1 MDQSLYQLQQ
11 VLDGV
16 GDRVSQSKPQL
27 WTWVVAKL
35 VSPSH
40 WGRLSRAKERSQL
53 PYMNVLWVGSP
64 SPTVRDEGHLS
75 KVAVGGLMI
84 GKQTIDDY
92 HIVHF
97 L

>member
-1 MDQSLYQLQQ
+1 MDQSLHQPQR
-11 VLDGV
+11 VLDGM

-27 WTWVVAKL
+27 CTWVVAYL

-40 WGRLSRAKERSQL
+40 WGHLSRAEKRSQL
-53 PYMNVLWVGSP
+53 PYMNVLRVSSP
-64 SPTVRDEGHLS
+64 SPTVRDGGHLS
-75 KVAVGGLMI
+75 KVAAGGLML
-84 GKQTIDDY
+84 GKQTIDEY